1 MHVAAVLTLTH
12 LYNTLQSVVTG
23 QAPIT
28 VERKISSGGN
38 QIKQKIIKIFYLS
51 FPTFVP
57 SGSTS
62 PLRRVSVSLCDCLVD
77 SIV

>member
-57 SGSTS
+57 AGSTS